1 MSGGVSNFDRPTA
14 LLSVLVEL
22 AQSGEHTTT
31 LFCQAFVYTIK
42 RSVTCRWESGR
53 SYSQV
58 VGVVVDTVA
67 KLVLDQ
73 MGCQSVMSGED
84 AVAASPRALRLLF
97 VLGNR
102 ECTRRL
108 SFLHENMSK
117 ESLLIRTLEAR
128 DPLSQNRSSSRQAT
142 FP

>member
-1 MSGGVSNFDRPTA
+1 MSGGVSNLDRPAA
-14 LLSVLVEL
+14 LLSVLVEF
-22 AQSGEHTTT
+22 AESGENAST
-31 LFCQAFVYTIK
+31 LFCQALVYTVK
-42 RSVTCRWESGR
+42 QSATCRWKYGR

-67 KLVLDQ
+67 KLMLDQ
-73 MGCQSVMSGED
+73 MGGQSVMSSED
-84 AVAASPRALRLLF
+84 AVATCPRALRLLF

-117 ESLLIRTLEAR
+117 ESVKR
-128 DPLSQNRSSSRQAT
+128 
-142 FP
+142 

>member
-22 AQSGEHTTT
+22 AQSGEDTAT

-42 RSVTCRWESGR
+42 RSATCSRWESGR

-117 ESLLIRTLEAR
+117 ESVKR
-128 DPLSQNRSSSRQAT
+128 
-142 FP
+142 

>member
-1 MSGGVSNFDRPTA
+1 MSGRVSNLDRPTA

-22 AQSGEHTTT
+22 AQRGEDTAT

-42 RSVTCRWESGR
+42 RSATYRWETGR

-117 ESLLIRTLEAR
+117 ESVKR
-128 DPLSQNRSSSRQAT
+128 
-142 FP
+142 

>member
-14 LLSVLVEL
+14 LFSVLVEL
-22 AQSGEHTTT
+22 AQSGEDTAT

-42 RSVTCRWESGR
+42 RSATCRWEYGR

-58 VGVVVDTVA
+58 VGIVVDTVA

-73 MGCQSVMSGED
+73 MGGQSVMSSED
-84 AVAASPRALRLLF
+84 AVATCPRALCLLF

-108 SFLHENMSK
+108 SFLCGNMSK
-117 ESLLIRTLEAR
+117 ESVKR
-128 DPLSQNRSSSRQAT
+128 
-142 FP
+142 